1 MLCILGLAAMTYML
15 MINAATTD
23 DTSEPESKGERRLTT
38 AFAPATKAE
47 LQTATNAWCANEADA
62 TGTYGDIGTWVTSAI
77 DDMSTLFNYKTSCNP
92 SGIGSWDVSNV
103 KNFFGM
109 FYQAR
114 AFDGDISGWDTSS
127 GTNFE

>member
-15 MINAATTD
+15 MINAVTTD

-77 DDMSTLFNYKTSCNP
+77 DDMSNVFNNKGSCNP

-103 KNFFGM
+103 KSFK
-109 FYQAR
+109 
-114 AFDGDISGWDTSS
+114 
-127 GTNFE
+127 